1 MGKQSAGIYELK
13 WDGLDNSGNTMPG
26 GIYFCHLRAG
36 SFSQVRKLI
45 LVN

>member
-1 MGKQSAGIYELK
+1 
-13 WDGLDNSGNTMPG
+13 MPG

-36 SFSQVRKLI
+36 GFSQVRKLI